1 MTVLAIIIPTRNAE
15 TCLPSCLPSLLGE
28 RIIVTDG
35 GSTDKTLELA
45 VKGGACLAVGS
56 PGRGPQLARGAQ
68 LALLTDADWLLFLH
82 SDTKLPK
89 NWRKAIEKHIRKRP
103 DSVGYFRYAIQA
115 WGVLPLM
122 QAFLVA
128 LRCWWWK
135 MPYGDQALL
144 IPKAVYEAV
153 GGYGDMAL
161 FEDVDIMNRLKVE
174 IGRFRIH
181 RLSGKIYTD
190 ISAYKAQG
198 WWARGSR
205 NFKLFKAYQKGASPD
220 SLKEIYYADIEA

>member
-1 MTVLAIIIPTRNAE
+1 
-15 TCLPSCLPSLLGE
+15 
-28 RIIVTDG
+28 
-35 GSTDKTLELA
+35 
-45 VKGGACLAVGS
+45 
-56 PGRGPQLARGAQ
+56 
-68 LALLTDADWLLFLH
+68 
-82 SDTKLPK
+82 
-89 NWRKAIEKHIRKRP
+89 
-103 DSVGYFRYAIQA
+103 
-115 WGVLPLM
+115 
-122 QAFLVA
+122 
-128 LRCWWWK
+128 

-144 IPKAVYEAV
+144 IPKAVYESV

-161 FEDVDIMNRLKVE
+161 FEDVDMMNRLKAE